1 MIEYKDGSDW
11 IKTLEGESSNDFVA
25 KMLEATSKYP
35 PLDEN
40 AYHNAEFSLMA
51 EAVARKVKATGTI
64 IVNTYDTLATLLDN
78 EVGII
83 ETSPMHYEVMMSDD
97 EFKKM
102 IEGSEEE

>member
-11 IKTLEGESSNDFVA
+11 IKTFEGEPSDDFVG

-35 PLDEN
+35 PLDEQ
-40 AYHNAEFSLMA
+40 AYHDAEFSLMV
-51 EAVARKVKATGTI
+51 EAIARKVKATGTI
-64 IVNTYDTLATLLDN
+64 IVNTYATLATLLDN
-78 EVGII
+78 EVEII
-83 ETSPMHYEVMMSDD
+83 ETSPMRYEVMMSDD